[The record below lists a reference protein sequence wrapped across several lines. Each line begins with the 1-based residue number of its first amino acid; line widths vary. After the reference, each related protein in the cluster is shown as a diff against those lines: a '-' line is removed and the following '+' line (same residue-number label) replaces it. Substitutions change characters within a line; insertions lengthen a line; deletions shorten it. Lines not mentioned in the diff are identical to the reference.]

1 MAKSKKKSTTLKI
14 KMIGSTIG
22 SNDKQ
27 RATVRGLGLRRM
39 HQVVERSD
47 TPKVRGMVKKIP
59 HIVAIVEG

>member
-47 TPKVRGMVKKIP
+47 TPEVRGMVKKIP